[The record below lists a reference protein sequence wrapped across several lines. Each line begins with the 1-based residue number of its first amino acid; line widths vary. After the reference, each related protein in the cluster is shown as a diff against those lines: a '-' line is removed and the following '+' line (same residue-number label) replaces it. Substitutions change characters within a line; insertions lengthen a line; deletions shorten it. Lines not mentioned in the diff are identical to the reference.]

1 MAMPPVLTRQRVR
14 ESFDRAVASYDE
26 AAIVQR
32 QVCQLLLD
40 QFRPSTRPDSILDAG
55 CGTGYGI
62 GLLQQRW
69 PAAEIIA
76 IDFAPAMLAA
86 ARQRTDLCIAADIEA
101 LPCRD
106 ASCSIWWSNL
116 TVQWCDPVAVCQE
129 AHRVLRPH
137 GDLALSTLGPATF
150 AELREAFAS
159 IDHHRHTISFSE
171 PEAIAGALRR
181 AGFAGV
187 RLHRQTVSQH
197 YPDLASLLRAVKDIG
212 ANSVGDGA
220 RSGML
225 GRRAWQR
232 VQAAYERHRSSDG
245 LPARYDV
252 ILAYANK

>member
-1 MAMPPVLTRQRVR
+1 MPPVLTRQRVR
-14 ESFDRAVASYDE
+14 ESFDRAAASYDE

-40 QFRPSTRPDSILDAG
+40 DFRPATTPDSILDAG

-62 GLLQQRW
+62 GLLQRQW
-69 PAAEIIA
+69 PAAQIIA
-76 IDFAPAMLAA
+76 VDFAPAMLAA
-86 ARQRTDLCIAADIEA
+86 ARRSVDLCIAADIEA

-106 ASCSIWWSNL
+106 ASCSTWWSNL
-116 TVQWCDPVAVCQE
+116 TVQWCDPEAVCRE

-137 GDLALSTLGPATF
+137 GELALSTLGPATF

-159 IDHHRHTISFSE
+159 IDQHRHTISFSQ
-171 PEAIAGALRR
+171 PEAVAEALRR
-181 AGFAGV
+181 AGFAGI
-187 RLHRQTVSQH
+187 RLHRQTVSEH

-212 ANSVGDGA
+212 ANAVGDGA

-232 VQAAYERHRSSDG
+232 VQAAYERHRARDG

-252 ILAYANK
+252 SLAYACK

>member
-1 MAMPPVLTRQRVR
+1 MPPVLTRQRVR
-14 ESFDRAVASYDE
+14 DSFDRAAASYDE

-40 QFRPSTRPDSILDAG
+40 DFRPATTPDSILDAG

-62 GLLQQRW
+62 GLLQRQW
-69 PAAEIIA
+69 PAAQIIA
-76 IDFAPAMLAA
+76 VDFAPAMLAA
-86 ARQRTDLCIAADIEA
+86 ARRSVDLCIAADIEA

-106 ASCSIWWSNL
+106 ASCSTWWSNL
-116 TVQWCDPVAVCQE
+116 TVQWCDPEAVCRE

-137 GDLALSTLGPATF
+137 GELALSTLGPATF

-159 IDHHRHTISFSE
+159 IDQHRHTISFSE
-171 PEAIAGALRR
+171 PEAIAEALRR
-181 AGFAGV
+181 AGFAGIRV
-187 RLHRQTVSQH
+187 HRQTVSQH
-197 YPDLASLLRAVKDIG
+197 YPDLGSLLRAVKDIG
-212 ANSVGDGA
+212 ANAVGDGA

-232 VQAAYERHRSSDG
+232 VQAVYERYRTSHG

-252 ILAYANK
+252 ILAYARK

>member
-1 MAMPPVLTRQRVR
+1 MPPVPTRQRVR
-14 ESFDRAVASYDE
+14 ESFERAAASYDE

-40 QFRPSTRPDSILDAG
+40 HFRPGTMPGAIVDAG

-62 GLLQQRW
+62 GLLRRRW
-69 PAAEIIA
+69 PEARIIA
-76 IDFAPAMLAA
+76 VDFAPAMLAT
-86 ARQRTDLCIAADIEA
+86 ARQGTDLCIAADIEA

-116 TVQWCDPVAVCQE
+116 SVQWCDPAAVCHE
-129 AHRVLRPH
+129 AHRVLCP
-137 GDLALSTLGPATF
+137 GGELALSTLGPATF
-150 AELREAFAS
+150 AELREAFAD
-159 IDHHRHTISFSE
+159 IDHHRHTISFSD
-171 PEAIAGALRR
+171 PEAIAEALRR
-181 AGFAGV
+181 AGFAGIS
-187 RLHRQTVSQH
+187 LHRQTVSQH
-197 YPDLASLLRAVKDIG
+197 YPDLGSLLRAVKDIG

-232 VQAAYERHRSSDG
+232 VQAAYERYRSSDG

>member
-1 MAMPPVLTRQRVR
+1 MPPVLTRQRVR
-14 ESFDRAVASYDE
+14 ESFDRAAASYDE

-40 QFRPSTRPDSILDAG
+40 DFRPAAIPDSILDAG

-62 GLLQQRW
+62 RLLQHRW
-69 PAAEIIA
+69 PAAQIVA
-76 IDFAPAMLAA
+76 VDFAPAMLAA
-86 ARQRTDLCIAADIEA
+86 ARRSVALCVAADIEA

-106 ASCSIWWSNL
+106 ACCSTWWSNL
-116 TVQWCDPVAVCQE
+116 TVQWCDPEAVCRE

-137 GDLALSTLGPATF
+137 GELALSTLGPATF

-159 IDHHRHTISFSE
+159 IDQHRHTIGFSE
-171 PEAIAGALRR
+171 PETIAEALRR
-181 AGFAGV
+181 AGFAGI

-197 YPDLASLLRAVKDIG
+197 YPDLGSLLRAVKDIG
-212 ANSVGDGA
+212 ANAVGNGA

-232 VQAAYERHRSSDG
+232 VQAAYERHRASDG

-252 ILAYANK
+252 ILAYGNK

>member
-1 MAMPPVLTRQRVR
+1 MPPVPARRRVR
-14 ESFDRAVASYDE
+14 ESFDRAAASYDE

-32 QVCQLLLD
+32 RVCQLLLD
-40 QFRPSTRPDSILDAG
+40 QFRSSAMPDSILDAG

-62 GLLQQRW
+62 GLLRQRW
-69 PAAEIIA
+69 PAAEILA

-86 ARQRTDLCIAADIEA
+86 ARQGADLCIAADIEA

-106 ASCSIWWSNL
+106 ASCNIWWSNL
-116 TVQWCDPVAVCQE
+116 TVQWCDPVAVCRE

-137 GDLALSTLGPATF
+137 GELALSTLGPATF
-150 AELREAFAS
+150 AELRESFAS
-159 IDHHRHTISFSE
+159 IDQHRHTIGFSE
-171 PEAIAGALRR
+171 PEAIAAALRH

-225 GRRAWQR
+225 GRRAWQS
-232 VQAAYERHRSSDG
+232 VQAAYERHRTSDG

-252 ILAYANK
+252 ILAYAKK